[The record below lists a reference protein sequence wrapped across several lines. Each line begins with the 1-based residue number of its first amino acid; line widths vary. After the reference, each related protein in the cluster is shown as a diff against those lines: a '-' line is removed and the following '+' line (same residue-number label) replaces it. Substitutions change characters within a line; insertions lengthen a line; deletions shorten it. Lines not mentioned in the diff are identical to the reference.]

1 MQNVSLDMGH
11 WYILHFYGFYIKPM
25 RMLGSRNKNRLLIPL
40 VGINIVYVW
49 IKFNII
55 PSYRDNKIY
64 TNTQKIIT
72 QEHTELVGKENPSA
86 EGKIIGKYDQFTIIK
101 LRLQYSC

>member
-1 MQNVSLDMGH
+1 
-11 WYILHFYGFYIKPM
+11 M
-25 RMLGSRNKNRLLIPL
+25 RMLGSRNKNWLLIPL
-40 VGINIVYVW
+40 VGINTVYVW

-72 QEHTELVGKENPSA
+72 QEHTELVGKETLQQREKSW
-86 EGKIIGKYDQFTIIK
+86 GKYDQFTIIK
-101 LRLQYSC
+101 LRLQYSS